1 MNMENHWYVIK
12 VPYGK
17 AMQVSDYLRTQ
28 SVRTFFP
35 MTYRRGDESRRLVP
49 VIHNLC
55 FVYDTE
61 ASLRHWLEEVERHFG
76 GAAYAVPYIDRATRR
91 IMIVPL
97 VEMERFIEGYKIVG
111 TDAVWLDPN
120 TVNFSPGDYVR
131 VTGGPFEGLEGHI
144 MRIKR
149 QQRVV
154 LNAGNLLAIASVYI
168 PTALIERIPEPQN

>member
-1 MNMENHWYVIK
+1 MENHWYVIK

-35 MTYRRGDESRRLVP
+35 KTYRRGDESRRLVP

-76 GAAYAVPYIDRATRR
+76 GAAGAGAHRLINCFGCSRFVEYIHRLFCRSMRGCHRADQLRGGFARAHQHFSRTYRGLTDRLKQIFA
-91 IMIVPL
+91 M
-97 VEMERFIEGYKIVG
+97 
-111 TDAVWLDPN
+111 
-120 TVNFSPGDYVR
+120 
-131 VTGGPFEGLEGHI
+131 
-144 MRIKR
+144 
-149 QQRVV
+149 
-154 LNAGNLLAIASVYI
+154 
-168 PTALIERIPEPQN
+168 